1 MVQSLFPVQMRAADL
16 AHAGMCYPDKVR
28 VRSKLMLPSLKC
40 VIKKITSKLPGAAAR
55 RSLAAAIQEPENV
68 YQKAIE
74 RRCEQIANEFI
85 PPPKD
90 ISTDAY
96 RQWQQGLV
104 DELKFWY
111 LSVALD
117 GWNWADSYKL
127 RLGSSFNF
135 QFPSYIKHFPN
146 REILCLEVGA
156 GAMAAL
162 GSEGVPS
169 KVITI
174 VPTDAL
180 ANAYAAIFKDFG
192 VISRFPVI
200 QCDAESIIDAYAPEH
215 FHFAYANN
223 CLDHC
228 YDPISAIQQ
237 MYKLVKPTGTVLLG
251 HHINVAVSENYTGL
265 HQWNLCETDG
275 RLVAWNRNGMHF
287 IDEKLPANAEFQITT
302 STEGNWITVSIKKP

>member
-1 MVQSLFPVQMRAADL
+1 MPKSL
-16 AHAGMCYPDKVR
+16 
-28 VRSKLMLPSLKC
+28 RSL
-40 VIKKITSKLPGAAAR
+40 IKKIVSGLPGAAER
-55 RSLAAAIQEPENV
+55 FNLAAAPQEPENV

-74 RRCEQIANEFI
+74 RRCAQIATDFI

-117 GWNWADSYKL
+117 GWSWADSYKL

-135 QFPSYIKHFPN
+135 QFPAYIQHFADS
-146 REILCLEVGA
+146 EILCLEVGA

-162 GSEGVPS
+162 GSEGVPA
-169 KVITI
+169 KAITI

-180 ANAYAAIFKDFG
+180 ANAFAAIFKDFG
-192 VISRFPVI
+192 VSSRFPMV
-200 QCDAESIIDAYAPEH
+200 QCDAENILDAYGPEH
-215 FHFAYANN
+215 FHFAYASN

-228 YDPISAIQQ
+228 YDPVSAIQQ
-237 MYKLVKPTGTVLLG
+237 MYALVKPTGTVLLG

-265 HQWNLCETDG
+265 HQWNLCEIDG
-275 RLVAWNRNGMHF
+275 RLVAWNRNEKHF
-287 IDEKLPANAEFQITT
+287 IDEKLPSNAEFQFST
-302 STEGNWITVSIKKP
+302 SVEQNWITVSIKKP